1 LIWAGSPQCFS
12 YSIILPRAK
21 TVTER
26 DFALEAAQLWGEMAG
41 YAAGI
46 FGKPERKRCGA
57 AGKKTGFLRKC
68 LVRA

>member
-1 LIWAGSPQCFS
+1 
-12 YSIILPRAK
+12 LPRAK